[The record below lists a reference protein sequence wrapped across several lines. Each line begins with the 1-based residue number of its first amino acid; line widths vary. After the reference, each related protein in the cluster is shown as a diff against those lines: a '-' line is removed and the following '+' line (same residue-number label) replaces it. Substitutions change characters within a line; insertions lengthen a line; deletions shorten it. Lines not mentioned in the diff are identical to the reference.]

1 MQRKLVVT
9 ILPLDIDGNG
19 HRNLIPEQ
27 EGLFFIMD
35 IFLNDMNFCSSL
47 TDRKTRFSVICH
59 PALNTPLRFFY
70 RPDFICRQTLCC
82 CCHWP
87 QTKQKKSQIHQEAEP
102 AANKTR
108 PELRKQNRNWKQRSR
123 VSWDWIQKPEKAITG
138 LSIHG
143 APCPEVQRM
152 SIWAFLQ
159 DLWHSWNII
168 PKFKT
173 VVRKIYRKCQN
184 FNSLVS
190 KPTERQTGSSD
201 DMHIDTNI

>member
-108 PELRKQNRNWKQRSR
+108 PELRKQKL
-123 VSWDWIQKPEKAITG
+123 KATFSCLLI
-138 LSIHG
+138 LNSEARKSHHWAQHSQG
-143 APCPEVQRM
+143 ALPRGPADVHLGV
-152 SIWAFLQ
+152 F
-159 DLWHSWNII
+159 
-168 PKFKT
+168 
-173 VVRKIYRKCQN
+173 
-184 FNSLVS
+184 
-190 KPTERQTGSSD
+190 TGSLTLLK
-201 DMHIDTNI
+201 HNPQI